1 VITQKAMRALRTKV
15 AKYQVVERTRFARFG
30 MYDHRWGML
39 VAHLEVAEVSE
50 LAEARLTERAHHA
63 AYSSISV
70 PRRSESV
77 YCGCVMMC
85 LSPCKLVRRVC
96 IVILRACKRCLA
108 VVNPVYA
115 AREVVITENPHVVKP
130 CLCVAS
136 V

>member
-1 VITQKAMRALRTKV
+1 
-15 AKYQVVERTRFARFG
+15 

-39 VAHLEVAEVSE
+39 VAICEAHLEVAEVSE
-50 LAEARLTERAHHA
+50 LAGATLAERAHHA
-63 AYSSISV
+63 ACLSIGV

-77 YCGCVMMC
+77 YCGCVMY